1 MTVLFAPNKGGNWS
15 FNYIGRIMAMY
26 NEDISLANRWDT
38 YDATNI
44 WIRHY
49 VVICTMKLDV
59 ECVD

>member
-1 MTVLFAPNKGGNWS
+1 
-15 FNYIGRIMAMY
+15 MAMY
-26 NEDISLANRWDT
+26 NEDISLANRCDT

>member
-1 MTVLFAPNKGGNWS
+1 VTVLFAPNKGGNWS
-15 FNYIGRIMAMY
+15 FNYIRRIMAMY

-38 YDATNI
+38 YDATKI
-44 WIRHY
+44 WKRHY